1 MMRLPLLAR
10 QGASYVV
17 VGLLALGV
25 DWSCF
30 VALTWC
36 GIATALANFLAR
48 LSGAGI
54 AYMLNGM
61 FTFRDQHGSRL
72 GWRRLFKFATS
83 WSAVTAIS
91 TLAMLA
97 IEHKLGLNW
106 AWLAKP
112 VVEVALAGVS
122 FLAYRHWIYN

>member
-1 MMRLPLLAR
+1 MSLRLLAR

-36 GIATALANFLAR
+36 GLATALANFLAR

-54 AYMLNGM
+54 AYLLNGM
-61 FTFRDQHGSRL
+61 YTFRDGGGSRL
-72 GWRRLFKFATS
+72 GWRRFSKFAIA
-83 WSAVTAIS
+83 WGVVTAIS

-112 VVEVALAGVS
+112 IVEVALAGVS
-122 FLAYRHWIYN
+122 FLAYRHWIYK

>member
-1 MMRLPLLAR
+1 MSLRLLAR

-36 GIATALANFLAR
+36 GLATALANFLAR

-54 AYMLNGM
+54 AYLLNGM
-61 FTFRDQHGSRL
+61 YTFRDGGGSRL
-72 GWRRLFKFATS
+72 GWRRFLKFAIA
-83 WSAVTAIS
+83 WGVVTVIS

-112 VVEVALAGVS
+112 IVEVALAGVS
-122 FLAYRHWIYN
+122 FLAYRHWIYK